1 MQQIS
6 VLFPTPL
13 GCYDY
18 LSDIPLQVGTFVVA
32 PFGRKKLTGVVW
44 DKEPNTHVEKS
55 KIKSIIEVL
64 PFQPLPYETV
74 QFVNWVSLYTLAPL
88 GAVLKMALLTEFD
101 KQSKKPLTFQKPD
114 PKHLTLTF
122 SAAQKNAVQIMTEQ
136 LEKGFS
142 VSLLD
147 GVTGSGKTEVYFE
160 ALAKA
165 LEKDGQILVL
175 LPEITLT
182 TAWLERFEK
191 RFGVKPA
198 LWHSGITQKQR
209 RDTWNAILKGEAKVI
224 VGARSALFLP
234 YQKLNLIIVDEEHDS
249 SFKQEDGVLYQAR
262 DMAVVRAKIAK
273 CPIVLASATPSIE
286 SYCNVIAGKYIHIE
300 LPERFAGAFM
310 PDIRLVDMRQKE
322 KGPIRFISSDLQLL
336 IRENLL
342 KKEQTLLFLNRRGY
356 APLLLCRSCGERIK
370 CPHCTAWLVE
380 HRKKNILQCHH
391 CGYVMR
397 IPKKCP
403 SCEQDETLVSCGPG
417 VERIYEEAHQLFP
430 EARMTMVTS
439 DTLNNPKEFETLL
452 QKIKNNEIDIL
463 IGTQILAKG
472 HHFSNLT
479 LVGVID
485 ADMGLSGGD
494 LRAGER
500 TFQLLHQVTGR
511 AGREQKKGIAVL
523 QTYVPDNL
531 VIQSLQKNDKNT
543 FIQEEIATRQILSM
557 PPFGQLAAIILSGKN
572 EQLVV
577 DVAKKIVATA
587 PFLEGLDVLGPTPA
601 PLALLRGKFRYRLLI
616 KSNKDIKLQNILNI
630 WLKKVPL
637 NSSVSVRIDINPYS
651 FF

>member
-18 LSDIPLQVGTFVVA
+18 LSDIPLQAGMFVVA
-32 PFGRKKLTGVVW
+32 PFGRKKMTGIVW
-44 DKEPNTHVEKS
+44 DKEPNTHIEKS
-55 KIKSIIEVL
+55 KIKEIIEVL
-64 PFQPLPYETV
+64 PFQPLPYETI
-74 QFVNWVSLYTLAPL
+74 QFVNWVSAYTLAPQ
-88 GAVLKMALLTEFD
+88 GAVLKMALVSEFE
-101 KQSKKPLTFQKPD
+101 KQSKKPITFQKPD

-122 SAAQKNAVQIMTEQ
+122 SEAQKNAVRIMSEQ
-136 LEKGFS
+136 LENGFS

-165 LEKDGQILVL
+165 LEKEGQILVL

-209 RDTWNAILKGEAKVI
+209 RDTWNAILKGEVKVV

-286 SYCNVIAGKYIHIE
+286 SYCNVLAGKYIHIE
-300 LPERFAGAFM
+300 LPERFAGAFL

-322 KGPIRFISSDLQLL
+322 KGPIRFISSELQLL
-336 IRENLL
+336 MRENLT

-403 SCEQDETLVSCGPG
+403 TCEQDETLVSCGPG

-439 DTLNNPKEFETLL
+439 DTLNNPKEFEALL
-452 QKIKNNEIDIL
+452 QKIKNNEIDVL

-616 KSNKDIKLQNILNI
+616 KSNKDIKLQNILNV
-630 WLKKVPL
+630 WLKKIPL
-637 NSSVSVRIDINPYS
+637 NSSVSVRVDINPYS

>member
-18 LSDIPLQVGTFVVA
+18 LSDIPLQAGMFVVA
-32 PFGRKKLTGVVW
+32 PFGRKKMTGIVW
-44 DKEPNTHVEKS
+44 DKEPSTHIEKS
-55 KIKSIIEVL
+55 KIKEIIEVL
-64 PFQPLPYETV
+64 PFQPLPYETI
-74 QFVNWVSLYTLAPL
+74 QFVNWVSAYTLAPQ
-88 GAVLKMALLTEFD
+88 GAVLKMALVSEFE
-101 KQSKKPLTFQKPD
+101 KQSKKPITFQKPD

-122 SAAQKNAVQIMTEQ
+122 SEAQKNAVRIMSEQ
-136 LEKGFS
+136 LENGFN

-165 LEKDGQILVL
+165 LEKEGQILVL

-209 RDTWNAILKGEAKVI
+209 RDTWNAILKGEAKVV

-286 SYCNVIAGKYIHIE
+286 SYCNVLAGKYIHIE
-300 LPERFAGAFM
+300 LPERFAGAFL

-322 KGPIRFISSDLQLL
+322 KGPIRFISSELQLL
-336 IRENLL
+336 MRENLT

-403 SCEQDETLVSCGPG
+403 TCEQDETLVSCGPG
-417 VERIYEEAHQLFP
+417 VERIYEEAQQLFP

-439 DTLNNPKEFETLL
+439 DTLNNPKEFEALL
-452 QKIKNNEIDIL
+452 QKIKNNEIDVL

-616 KSNKDIKLQNILNI
+616 KSNKDIKLQNILNV
-630 WLKKVPL
+630 WLKKIPL
-637 NSSVSVRIDINPYS
+637 NSSVSVRVDINPYS

>member
-18 LSDIPLQVGTFVVA
+18 LSDIPLQAGMFVVA
-32 PFGRKKLTGVVW
+32 PFGRKKMTGIVW
-44 DKEPNTHVEKS
+44 DKEPNTHIEKS
-55 KIKSIIEVL
+55 KIKEIIEVL
-64 PFQPLPYETV
+64 PFQPLPYETI
-74 QFVNWVSLYTLAPL
+74 QFVNWVSAYTLAPQ
-88 GAVLKMALLTEFD
+88 GAVLKMALVSEFE
-101 KQSKKPLTFQKPD
+101 KQSKKPITFQKPD

-122 SAAQKNAVQIMTEQ
+122 SEAQKNAVRIMSEQ
-136 LEKGFS
+136 LENGFS

-165 LEKDGQILVL
+165 LEKEGQILVL

-209 RDTWNAILKGEAKVI
+209 RDTWNAILKGEVKVI

-286 SYCNVIAGKYIHIE
+286 SYCNVLAGKYIHIE
-300 LPERFAGAFM
+300 LPERFAGAFL

-322 KGPIRFISSDLQLL
+322 KGPIRFISSELQLL
-336 IRENLL
+336 MRENLT

-403 SCEQDETLVSCGPG
+403 TCEQDETLVSCGPG

-439 DTLNNPKEFETLL
+439 DTLNNPKEFEALL
-452 QKIKNNEIDIL
+452 QKIKNNEIDVL

-616 KSNKDIKLQNILNI
+616 KSNKDIKLQNILNV
-630 WLKKVPL
+630 WLKKIPL
-637 NSSVSVRIDINPYS
+637 NSSVSVRVDINPYS

>member
-1 MQQIS
+1 MQQLS

-18 LSDIPLQVGTFVVA
+18 LSDTQLEVGTFVLA
-32 PFGRKKLTGVVW
+32 PFGRKKLIGIVW
-44 DKEPNTHVEKS
+44 DKEPNTHIDKS
-55 KIKSIIEVL
+55 KIKQILDVL
-64 PFQPLPYETV
+64 PYQPLPYETI
-74 QFVNWVSLYTLAPL
+74 QFVNWVSAYTLAPL
-88 GAVLKMALLTEFD
+88 GAVLKMALLTDFD
-101 KQSKKPLTFQKPD
+101 KTSKKPLSFQQPN
-114 PKHLTLTF
+114 PTHISLSF
-122 SAAQKNAVQIMTEQ
+122 SPAQQQAVQIMMDQ
-136 LEKGFS
+136 LERGFS

-165 LEKDGQILVL
+165 IEKEGQVLVL

-182 TAWLERFEK
+182 TAWLERFQK

-209 RDTWNAILKGEAKVI
+209 RDTWNLILKGEAKVI

-286 SYCNVIAGKYIHIE
+286 SYCNVLAGKYIHIE
-300 LPERFAGAFM
+300 LPERFAGAFL
-310 PDIRLVDMRQKE
+310 PDIRLVDMRKKE
-322 KGPIRFISSDLQLL
+322 KGPIQFISPELQLL

-403 SCEQDETLVSCGPG
+403 TCEQEETLVSCGPG
-417 VERIYEEAHQLFP
+417 VERIHEEVHQLFP
-430 EARMTMVTS
+430 EARLSMVTS
-439 DTLNNPKEFETLL
+439 DTLNNPKEFEALL
-452 QKIKNNEIDIL
+452 EKIKNNEIDIL

-511 AGREQKKGIAVL
+511 AGREQKKGTAVL

-572 EQLVV
+572 EQQ
-577 DVAKKIVATA
+577 VAEVGKKIVSEA
-587 PFLEGLDVLGPTPA
+587 PFLEGLEVLGPTPA

-630 WLKKVPL
+630 WLAKIPAH
-637 NSSVSVRIDINPYS
+637 SSVSVRIDINPYS

>member
-18 LSDIPLQVGTFVVA
+18 LSSLDLPAGSFVIA
-32 PFGRKKLTGVVW
+32 PFGRKKMMGVVW
-44 DKEPNTHVEKS
+44 DRAPNTHLDKS
-55 KIKSIIEVL
+55 KIKEILEVL
-64 PFQPLPYETV
+64 PYQALPLETI
-74 QFVNWVSLYTLAPL
+74 QFVNWVSAYTLAPL
-88 GAVLKMALLTEFD
+88 GAVLKMALLTDFE
-101 KQSKKPLTFQKPD
+101 KESKKKLNFPIPN
-114 PKHLTLTF
+114 PKHKTLSF
-122 SAAQKNAVQIMTEQ
+122 SDSQLAAVEQITDQ
-136 LEKGFS
+136 ISNGFA

-160 ALAKA
+160 AIARA
-165 LEKDGQILVL
+165 IEQGGQTLVL

-182 TAWLERFEK
+182 TAWLDRFEK

-198 LWHSGITQKQR
+198 LWHSGVTQKQR
-209 RDTWNAILKGEAKVI
+209 RDTWQAILKGEAKVI

-234 YQKLNLIIVDEEHDS
+234 YEKLDLIIVDEEHDQ

-262 DMAVVRAKIAK
+262 DMAVVRAKIAN

-286 SYCNVIAGKYIHIE
+286 TYCNVAQGKYYHIE
-300 LPERFAGAFM
+300 LKERFSGAVL

-322 KGPIRFISSDLQLL
+322 KGPVRFISEELKNL
-336 IRENLL
+336 IAENIQ

-356 APLLLCRSCGERIK
+356 APLMLCRACGERIK
-370 CPHCTAWLVE
+370 CPHCAAFLVE
-380 HRKKNILQCHH
+380 HKKRNVLQCHH
-391 CGYVMR
+391 CGYIRR
-397 IPKKCP
+397 IPKECP
-403 SCEQDETLVSCGPG
+403 TCGQEETLVACGPG
-417 VERIYEEAHQLFP
+417 VERIHEEASSLFP
-430 EARMTMVTS
+430 SARLCMVTS
-439 DTLNNPKEFETLL
+439 DTLNNPKEFAVLL
-452 QKIKNNEIDIL
+452 EKIKNNEIDIL

-511 AGREQKKGIAVL
+511 AGREQKKGTAVL

-531 VIQSLQKNDKNT
+531 VIQSLQNNDRET
-543 FIQEEIATRQILSM
+543 FMEQEIMTREMLQM
-557 PPFGQLAAIILSGKN
+557 PPFGQLAAMILSGKN
-572 EQLVV
+572 EQAVV
-577 DVAKKIVATA
+577 DTAKKIVSMA
-587 PFLEGLDVLGPTPA
+587 PFLDGFDVLGPTPA
-601 PLALLRGKFRYRLLI
+601 PIALLRGKFRYRLLI
-616 KSNKDIKLQNILNI
+616 KAQKDVKMQNILNC
-630 WLKKVPL
+630 WMSKVIIPS
-637 NSSVSVRIDINPYS
+637 NVSLRIDINPYS